1 MSSILEQYYRQ
12 PEIYITIPNNGEFYP
27 PGVLEIPESGEIP
40 IYAMTAKD
48 DIILRTPD
56 ALISGE
62 AVAQLIKSCVPSI
75 KDPWQIPAS
84 DIDYIL
90 VAIRIASYGN
100 EMELEFKCEK
110 CENEFNYE
118 IGLGHYI
125 EKLGEIS
132 FSEENKV
139 ISYGDIKIHIKPLS
153 YTDLTFIQ
161 RRTFEEQRA
170 LQAVNQMEDKTDE
183 EKTKFYN
190 EILNTMTDI
199 NINSIASGVKGIE
212 LPDGIL
218 ITDKEEIVS
227 FVNNASI
234 KLFRK
239 ISTTISDARQKTV
252 LEPLHIECPECGHK
266 FDSPLI
272 FDYAN
277 FFV

>member
-212 LPDGIL
+212 LPDGIR

>member
-170 LQAVNQMEDKTDE
+170 LQAVNQMEDRTDE

-239 ISTTISDARQKTV
+239 ISTTISAARQKTV
-252 LEPLHIECPECGHK
+252 LEPLHIECPECEHK

>member
-170 LQAVNQMEDKTDE
+170 LQAVNQMEDQTDE

-252 LEPLHIECPECGHK
+252 LEPLHIECPECEHK

>member
-12 PEIYITIPNNGEFYP
+12 PEIYIKVPNDGEFYP

-40 IYAMTAKD
+40 VYAMTAKD

-62 AVAQLIKSCVPSI
+62 AIAQLITSCVPSI

-118 IGLGHYI
+118 IGLGPYI

-170 LQAVNQMEDKTDE
+170 LQAVNQMEDQSDE

-218 ITDKEEIVS
+218 ITDKEEIVA

-239 ISTTISDARQKTV
+239 ISSTIRDARQKTV
-252 LEPLHIECPECGHK
+252 LEPLHIECPECEHK